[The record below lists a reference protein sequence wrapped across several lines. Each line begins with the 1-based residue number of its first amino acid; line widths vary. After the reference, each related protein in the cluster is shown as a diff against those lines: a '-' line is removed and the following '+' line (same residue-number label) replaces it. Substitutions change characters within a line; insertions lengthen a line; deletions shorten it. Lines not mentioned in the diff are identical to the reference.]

1 MHNRVLWF
9 PEQFVQRRSRRYIR
23 ERSTVARFLPLTQS
37 MTEREQRP
45 PETHRITQLLRD
57 ASGGDGGA
65 FSDLL
70 PLVYDHLK
78 EIAAGRLRWERD
90 GHTLNATALVHEA
103 YLKLVDQTSVEWQ
116 SRAHF
121 YAVASQ
127 AMRRILIDYA
137 KTRHRAKRGG
147 KGENVPLDLVGDV
160 ADGRQAEDDRFA
172 ELLELDRVMTALGA
186 ENARAAEI
194 VQYRVFGGLKHDE
207 IAEVLG
213 VSEATVR
220 RSWKFAKLWL
230 RRALGESAPAS
241 SGLLS
246 AEMSDD
252 A

>member
-1 MHNRVLWF
+1 
-9 PEQFVQRRSRRYIR
+9 
-23 ERSTVARFLPLTQS
+23 
-37 MTEREQRP
+37 MTEHDQRS
-45 PETHRITQLLRD
+45 PETHRITQLLRE

-65 FSDLL
+65 FSNLL
-70 PLVYDHLK
+70 PLVYEHLK

-103 YLKLVDQTSVEWQ
+103 YLKLVDQSSVEWQ

-147 KGENVPLDLVGDV
+147 KGENVPLELVGDV
-160 ADGRQAEDDRFA
+160 PDGRQAEDDRFT
-172 ELLELDRVMTALGA
+172 ELLELDRVMTALGS

-194 VQYRVFGGLKHDE
+194 VQYRVFGGLKHHE

-230 RRALGESAPAS
+230 RRELGDDVQAAS
-241 SGLLS
+241 SLFVV
-246 AEMSDD
+246 EMPDEG
-252 A
+252 

>member
-1 MHNRVLWF
+1 M
-9 PEQFVQRRSRRYIR
+9 
-23 ERSTVARFLPLTQS
+23 ACFLPPTYS
-37 MTEREQRP
+37 MTERDQRR

-57 ASGGDGGA
+57 ASSGEQEA

-78 EIAAGRLRWERD
+78 EIAAGRLRWERE

-103 YLKLVDQTSVEWQ
+103 YLKLVDQSSVEWQ

-147 KGENVPLDLVGDV
+147 KGENVPLELVGDV
-160 ADGRQAEDDRFA
+160 PDGKQAEDDRYA
-172 ELLELDRVMTALGA
+172 ELLELDRVMTALA
-186 ENARAAEI
+186 SENARAADI

-230 RRALGESAPAS
+230 RRELGGAVRDSSSLFGAEAP
-241 SGLLS
+241 
-246 AEMSDD
+246 DD